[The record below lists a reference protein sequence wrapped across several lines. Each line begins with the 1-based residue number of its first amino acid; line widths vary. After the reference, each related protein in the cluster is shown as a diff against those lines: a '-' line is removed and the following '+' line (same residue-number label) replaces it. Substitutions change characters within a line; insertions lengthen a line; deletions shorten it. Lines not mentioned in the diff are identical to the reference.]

1 MTAEIDDVTQAR
13 LALLRERL
21 GDDSLRALA
30 GAMFDLVGDD
40 PVDARHPCRIHHG
53 GRQSRSTAALHR
65 GGGIAAEWLVVRACH
80 ADPALPRGARRGWY
94 ATADGALIMGP
105 GFRVFSFAEAAARR
119 VAEAIEDSGLATGR
133 SWLA

>member
-1 MTAEIDDVTQAR
+1 MTAEIDDATQAR

-40 PVDARHPCRIHHG
+40 PVDAASPLPDTPWRPAKPVDGCPASWR
-53 GRQSRSTAALHR
+53 RHR
-65 GGGIAAEWLVVRACH
+65 GRMLVVRACH

-94 ATADGALIMGP
+94 GTADGALIMGP
-105 GFRVFSFAEAAARR
+105 GFRVFSFAEEAARR
-119 VAEAIEDSGLATGR
+119 VAEAIEDSSLATGR